1 MSTTVDIDQELLK
14 KAARILDEKEESR
27 LIHMALEALIEREN
41 ARHLARLGG
50 SEPEL
55 RPASRRRLEQ
65 AA

>member
-1 MSTTVDIDQELLK
+1 MQETMDIDQELLK
-14 KAARILDEKEESR
+14 KAAQILGEKEKSR
-27 LIHMALEALIEREN
+27 LIQMALEALIERES

-55 RPASRRRLEQ
+55 RPVSRRRLEQ